1 MVLNLSLLVSHR
13 TFVIILVKWW
23 ILIKTL
29 ALKASIS
36 FFAVLLHSA
45 CAQERFWGRSNDLYK
60 LLLKQHYGCHYSW
73 NTSIKLWTGTG
84 TICAVTIWTS
94 NLQVYPLIC
103 SFWSDNQFYY
113 KFNIYI
119 WVTYAFFSINIISY
133 GCFLL
138 FIDIPPST
146 TQAYL
151 SYWLSWM

>member
-23 ILIKTL
+23 IFIKTL

-45 CAQERFWGRSNDLYK
+45 CAQEKFWGRSNDLDI
-60 LLLKQHYGCHYSW
+60 
-73 NTSIKLWTGTG
+73 TAFTEVALWLPLQLEHFHK
-84 TICAVTIWTS
+84 S
-94 NLQVYPLIC
+94 LDRYRNNLCSYNLNKVYPLIC
-103 SFWSDNQFYY
+103 SFCSDNQFYY
-113 KFNIYI
+113 KCNIYI
-119 WVTYAFFSINIISY
+119 WVTYAFISINIISY

-151 SYWLSWM
+151 SYWLNWM